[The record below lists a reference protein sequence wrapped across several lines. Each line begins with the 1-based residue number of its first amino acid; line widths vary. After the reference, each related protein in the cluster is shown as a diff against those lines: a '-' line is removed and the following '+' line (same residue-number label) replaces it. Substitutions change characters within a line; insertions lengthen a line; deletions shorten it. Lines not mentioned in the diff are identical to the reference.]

1 MTRRATSSGGRAVSL
16 KRLLTVLVVFGG
28 LSLAGWQAWEWRAD
42 VRCTSI
48 VISGAQ
54 HASHDA
60 LLALAQVAE
69 GDRLYAIDTAVAAD
83 RLVRHPWVAQASLVR
98 LPTGTLRITVRERN
112 PIARVTDD
120 GVPARSATASP
131 SAEYYLDANGFS
143 MPPVADTTY
152 HVPRLRGLPGSYHP
166 VRPLSNDT
174 TRAMLRALAEMP
186 DRRRRLV
193 AGLQWRD
200 EMGFVLE
207 TTPTRSHPSIVV
219 RLGHTEF
226 GPRLERLYAF
236 WRRAVMTQPE
246 THFDYV
252 DLRFKGQ
259 IVAREDDA

>member
-16 KRLLTVLVVFGG
+16 KRLLTVLVVLGG

-83 RLVRHPWVAQASLVR
+83 RLVRHPWVARASLVR
-98 LPTGTLRITVRERN
+98 LPTGTLRITVRERE
-112 PIARVTDD
+112 PIARVE
-120 GVPARSATASP
+120 GAAG
-131 SAEYYLDANGFS
+131 YYLDAHGFA
-143 MPPVADTTY
+143 MPPVSDTTY

-174 TRAMLRALAEMP
+174 TRAMLLALSEMP

-200 EMGFVLE
+200 DIGFVLE
-207 TTPTRSHPSIVV
+207 TAPTRMHPSIAV
-219 RLGHTEF
+219 RLGHTAF